1 MNFILKVQWQS
12 EQEKQESKSI
22 YATEESS
29 TKSMESKPPAIEV
42 HTERKEEERTI
53 ATAWLRTCIKWR
65 KLKDLCINI
74 NSNCCSD
81 K

>member
-53 ATAWLRTCIKWR
+53 ATA
-65 KLKDLCINI
+65 
-74 NSNCCSD
+74 
-81 K
+81 